1 MARCIIRIEP
11 MSSLIDDKIKIFAS
25 GLKPRQPVTL
35 EAKIV
40 GEKGEVFESHAHYI
54 SDKYGEVDVSRDS
67 SSGGSYKGVEP
78 MGLLWSMTVAP
89 GQKRGLR
96 LMKRDVTKPYNV
108 MVKCYDGHISP
119 NKLLPGSKQPLSSMI
134 FQKYYMAD
142 GVKRIPVREGRI
154 RGTLFIPS
162 GDGAFPGM

>member
-78 MGLLWSMTVAP
+78 MGLLLEYDSCTGTKKGASSDE
-89 GQKRGLR
+89 KRC
-96 LMKRDVTKPYNV
+96 N
-108 MVKCYDGHISP
+108 
-119 NKLLPGSKQPLSSMI
+119 
-134 FQKYYMAD
+134 
-142 GVKRIPVREGRI
+142 E
-154 RGTLFIPS
+154 TL
-162 GDGAFPGM
+162 